1 MESMIGFDLVGQEK
15 RADRIGRALPNQGDV
30 RRRRW
35 PR

>member
-1 MESMIGFDLVGQEK
+1 MESMIGFGFAGLEK

-30 RRRRW
+30 RRGRV